1 MDGFRVIRPGL
12 LSTVQ
17 DLGRFGYLRFGLSA
31 TGPMDD
37 HAFRWANL
45 LVGNRPGEAAL
56 EMAFF
61 GPELEALAD
70 LTVALTGADMQP
82 MVDGTPVP
90 MWTSFVLKKGQTLR
104 LSGAREGLYA
114 YLAVAGGIEVPTV
127 LGSKATD
134 ILGRIGGI
142 DGRPLRQ
149 GDVLRVGTPCLPCR
163 PPRNEIPRDLIPRY
177 GREVRLRVV
186 LGPQDDY
193 FAEEGLQAFL
203 EGKYLVTNQTDRMG
217 ARLQGPP
224 IKHRQAT
231 EILSEGMMLGAVQ
244 VPPNGQPIVL
254 FAGRQTVGGYTKI
267 AVVISPD
274 VRLAAQAR
282 PGSSVSFEAVS
293 VEEAQRLLREYE
305 SQFNG
310 SNHLR

>member
-45 LVGNRPGEAAL
+45 LVGNRLGEAAL

-282 PGSSVSFEAVS
+282 PGSSVRFEAVS

-305 SQFNG
+305 SQFNW